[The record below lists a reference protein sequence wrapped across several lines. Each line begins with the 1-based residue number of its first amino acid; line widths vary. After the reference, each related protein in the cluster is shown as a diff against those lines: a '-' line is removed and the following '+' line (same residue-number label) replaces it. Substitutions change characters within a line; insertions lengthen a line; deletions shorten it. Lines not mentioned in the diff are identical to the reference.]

1 MYINFIIQNFELIVI
16 SILLIITISTIS
28 IFFIQSNFIK
38 NTSKKIDYYH
48 DMIKINNSELAEYI
62 KTLSKITE
70 INKQKLD
77 DLILDTSNI
86 EKNLLNI
93 KAIKGSDDIL
103 TLAIELVRSGSSKE
117 EIKSKTGLN
126 DSEIETIYAYH
137 KNVKISYD
145 IIAALPESINFLE
158 SSR

>member
-38 NTSKKIDYYH
+38 NTSKKIDNYH
-48 DMIKINNSELAEYI
+48 DIIKINNSELAEYV

-77 DLILDTSNI
+77 DLMLDTSNI

-137 KNVKISYD
+137 KNVK
-145 IIAALPESINFLE
+145 N
-158 SSR
+158 

>member
-28 IFFIQSNFIK
+28 IFFLQSNFIK
-38 NTSKKIDYYH
+38 NTSKKIDNYH

-77 DLILDTSNI
+77 DLMLEASNI

-137 KNVKISYD
+137 KNVK
-145 IIAALPESINFLE
+145 N
-158 SSR
+158 

>member
-1 MYINFIIQNFELIVI
+1 MYINFIIENFELIVI

-28 IFFIQSNFIK
+28 IFIIQNNFIK
-38 NTSKKIDYYH
+38 NTSKKLDNYH
-48 DMIKINNSELAEYI
+48 DMIKVNNSELAEYI

-77 DLILDTSNI
+77 DLMLDTSNI

-137 KNVKISYD
+137 KNVK
-145 IIAALPESINFLE
+145 N
-158 SSR
+158 